1 MHWKT
6 TTLLLSALVLAGS
19 SFATIAG
26 DEKKAVAKSQKALQG
41 LWTAKKGEEI
51 FKMTFDGNKFKLEFK
66 GESASG
72 TYTIDPSKNPNEMDL
87 LIVKGTGDNTQKFEG
102 KTSKSIYQVDGKKL
116 KWLAN
121 EPGKDER
128 PEALPKEG
136 ERAKGLYIVFD
147 RAKK

>member
-19 SFATIAG
+19 SFGAIAG
-26 DEKKAVAKSQKALQG
+26 DEKKAAAKGQKALQG
-41 LWTAKKGEEI
+41 LWTAKKDDET

-72 TYTIDPSKNPNEMDL
+72 TYTLDPSKEPKTMDL
-87 LIVKGTGDNTQKFEG
+87 LIVKGSGDNTQKFEG
-102 KTSKSIYQVDGKKL
+102 KTSKAIYHVDAKKL

-121 EPGKDER
+121 QPGRDER
-128 PEALPKEG
+128 PEAFPKEG
-136 ERAKGLYIVFD
+136 EGPKGLYLEFE